1 MPCPVTLVK
10 VCPARIGKLGS
21 AGDPESIPQQDW
33 TDHVHHRALN
43 ITVRFNVRT
52 WVCDEAVVGEALC
65 TAGKAVQLIH
75 VLAGGLHVF
84 MHARHIRIEPL
95 LLLTAATSF
104 HRCFSLLCVII
115 ERSETCLN
123 VLVGLTGE
131 CNLGACSQRQNP
143 TPPDLALRCCT
154 LEHTPTPVFVPTSAF
169 SQM

>member
-1 MPCPVTLVK
+1 MT
-10 VCPARIGKLGS
+10 
-21 AGDPESIPQQDW
+21 
-33 TDHVHHRALN
+33 
-43 ITVRFNVRT
+43 
-52 WVCDEAVVGEALC
+52 LC

-154 LEHTPTPVFVPTSAF
+154 LEHTPTAVFVPISAF
-169 SQM
+169 LQMRNLTIDFHLPMTAGESMEEKVGGNVRFYEVRRGFTSPHIFALRSVSEE